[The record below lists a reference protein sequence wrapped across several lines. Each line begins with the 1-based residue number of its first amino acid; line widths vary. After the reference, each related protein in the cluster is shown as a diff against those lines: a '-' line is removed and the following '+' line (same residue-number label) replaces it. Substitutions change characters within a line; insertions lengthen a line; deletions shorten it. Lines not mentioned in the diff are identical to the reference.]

1 MAATCYMTSQRLLT
15 ATPAMANGN
24 AAEIGSSISA
34 FLTAK
39 GVPPTQAWLH
49 TFLSGVRLTTPV
61 IALQQTALFQ
71 IRNADLQTS
80 ITRSSTNL
88 LPPGATDP
96 ATKEKHV
103 RGPITVQVLDIED
116 IGRSRWSQ
124 VEALEA
130 VERGETT
137 KGREV
142 IRVVPEESGPD
153 STAVADEAK
162 SSGPHK
168 LLLQDASGAQ
178 AYAMELL
185 PLKGVG
191 VQMSVG
197 GKLVLRD
204 FTVARG
210 LILLEPR
217 NVEVLGGKVE
227 AWDKKW
233 REERKQRLKAKAG
246 IGGEG

>member
-1 MAATCYMTSQRLLT
+1 MPSQRLLT
-15 ATPAMANGN
+15 ATPATANGN
-24 AAEIGSSISA
+24 AAEIGASVSA

-71 IRNADLQTS
+71 IRKADLQTS
-80 ITRSSTNL
+80 ITRSPSNL
-88 LPPGATDP
+88 LPPGTTDP

-103 RGPITVQVLDIED
+103 CGPITVQVLDIED

-130 VERGETT
+130 LERGETT

-168 LLLQDASGAQ
+168 LLLQDASG
-178 AYAMELL
+178 
-185 PLKGVG
+185 
-191 VQMSVG
+191 
-197 GKLVLRD
+197 
-204 FTVARG
+204 
-210 LILLEPR
+210 
-217 NVEVLGGKVE
+217 
-227 AWDKKW
+227 
-233 REERKQRLKAKAG
+233 
-246 IGGEG
+246 

>member
-1 MAATCYMTSQRLLT
+1 
-15 ATPAMANGN
+15 
-24 AAEIGSSISA
+24 
-34 FLTAK
+34 
-39 GVPPTQAWLH
+39 
-49 TFLSGVRLTTPV
+49 
-61 IALQQTALFQ
+61 
-71 IRNADLQTS
+71 
-80 ITRSSTNL
+80 
-88 LPPGATDP
+88 
-96 ATKEKHV
+96 
-103 RGPITVQVLDIED
+103 
-116 IGRSRWSQ
+116 
-124 VEALEA
+124 
-130 VERGETT
+130 
-137 KGREV
+137 
-142 IRVVPEESGPD
+142 ESGPD

>member
-1 MAATCYMTSQRLLT
+1 
-15 ATPAMANGN
+15 MANGN

-162 SSGPHK
+162 S
-168 LLLQDASGAQ
+168 
-178 AYAMELL
+178 
-185 PLKGVG
+185 
-191 VQMSVG
+191 
-197 GKLVLRD
+197 
-204 FTVARG
+204 
-210 LILLEPR
+210 
-217 NVEVLGGKVE
+217 
-227 AWDKKW
+227 
-233 REERKQRLKAKAG
+233 
-246 IGGEG
+246 